1 MVSKNKNTKN
11 PAAPAADQNIFNM
24 VRDYC
29 KEPWVSTNKELP
41 IANKF
46 ILLAYYGGEDVGY
59 KTVTGW
65 LHKHVINK
73 KKKDDYCTI
82 LSDYFTNVI
91 DVNDT
96 YFTNVIDVNDNYTCN
111 NSNLYNLDM
120 LYGSGCYLFQKGE
133 NLEESLA
140 HKYEVIEENG
150 EKVALIWFVCTI
162 TAGGVF
168 RNFKSADST
177 FLPDL
182 TAPDCAVKEYSKP
195 DFWMY
200 IPNIK

>member
-1 MVSKNKNTKN
+1 MVSENKNTKK
-11 PAAPAADQNIFNM
+11 PAADQNIFNM

-41 IANKF
+41 IANRF

-59 KTVTGW
+59 RTVTGW

-73 KKKDDYCTI
+73 KKKDDDCTI
-82 LSDYFTNVI
+82 SSAVI

-120 LYGSGCYLFQKGE
+120 LYGSNSYIFQKE
-133 NLEESLA
+133 NSLEKNLA

-162 TAGGVF
+162 TAEGVF

-182 TAPDCAVKEYSKP
+182 TASGCAVKEYSKP

>member
-1 MVSKNKNTKN
+1 MDSKNKNTKN
-11 PAAPAADQNIFNM
+11 PAADQNIFNM

-46 ILLAYYGGEDVGY
+46 VLMAYYGGEDVGY

-65 LHKHVINK
+65 LHKQVINK
-73 KKKDDYCTI
+73 KKKDDDCTI
-82 LSDYFTNVI
+82 SCSCFTNVI
-91 DVNDT
+91 DVNDS
-96 YFTNVIDVNDNYTCN
+96 YFTNVIDVNDNYTGN
-111 NSNLYNLDM
+111 NANLYNLDV
-120 LYGSGCYLFQKGE
+120 LYGSNSYIFQKGE
-133 NLEESLA
+133 NFEKNLT

-150 EKVALIWFVCTI
+150 EKVALIWFICSI
-162 TAGGVF
+162 TAEGVF

-177 FLPDL
+177 FFPDL

>member
-11 PAAPAADQNIFNM
+11 PAADQNIFNM

-46 ILLAYYGGEDVGY
+46 VLMAYYGGEDIGY

-65 LHKHVINK
+65 LHKQVINK
-73 KKKDDYCTI
+73 KKKDDDCTI
-82 LSDYFTNVI
+82 SCSC
-91 DVNDT
+91 
-96 YFTNVIDVNDNYTCN
+96 FTNVIDVNDNYTGN
-111 NSNLYNLDM
+111 NANLYNLDM
-120 LYGSGCYLFQKGE
+120 FYGSNSYIFQKGE
-133 NLEESLA
+133 NLEKNLT

-150 EKVALIWFVCTI
+150 EKVALIWFICSI
-162 TAGGVF
+162 TAEGVF

-182 TAPDCAVKEYSKP
+182 TVSDCPVKEYSKP